1 MMRFLTLAKERPG
14 EGHCRQRKAK
24 RQGCFRRTVRPEGNG
39 GFIHFL
45 REMEGNAAICCSG
58 ETQRWGGD

>member
-39 GFIHFL
+39 GFIQDVRLLFAVQEKP
-45 REMEGNAAICCSG
+45 RDGEGIEQSS
-58 ETQRWGGD
+58 